1 MGLFAANKRV
11 VNIKSGVTQIKKLFV
26 GETLVWEK
34 LYTPLNYIESS
45 GTQHINTGVI
55 PDSNTRMVL
64 DVAVTRRTGS
74 NIIAGNYVG
83 TKHFGFNVSGL
94 STDLITYYGASA
106 KPAFGVNTNNRCVID
121 MDGVSLTVKVDGILI
136 WNLQPQSYFAS
147 PSPMGVFAARL
158 ENGTSNYYSVMKL
171 YEMKIYQAGVIVR
184 DFIPVK
190 RDLDNVAGLYD
201 KIEGLFYTNS
211 GTGTFIQGPLKI

>member
-11 VNIKSGVTQIKKLFV
+11 VNVKSGGAQIKKLFV
-26 GETLVWEK
+26 GEKLMWEK

-55 PDSNTRMVL
+55 PDSNTRMIL

-106 KPAFGVNTNNRCVID
+106 KPASGVNTNTRCLID

-147 PSPMGVFAARL
+147 PSPLGVFAARL

-171 YEMKIYQAGVIVR
+171 YGMKIYQSGILVR
-184 DFIPVK
+184 DYIPVK
-190 RDLDNVAGLYD
+190 RDSDNVAGLFD
-201 KIEGLFYTNS
+201 KINHVFYINA
-211 GTGTFIQGPLKI
+211 GVGNFLTG